1 MPSPQTGRTVKTPLT
16 PLDAVLRALALRP
29 ERPLLEEGGQTV
41 STAQFAGRTARLV
54 TLLREQGLTSGG
66 HVLLISPNSGDALLA
81 FHAVPLAGGVIVP
94 LNPAF
99 GDEALRFL
107 SGHADP
113 VLALVD
119 AAHLPRV
126 AEALHKSGVPT
137 LPIGAGSTLAGRLAG
152 VAPAPL
158 ALPDRL
164 DEDQPISINYTSG
177 TTSDPKGVMLTHRG
191 AFVNLANMLYHLDLR
206 PGSVFLHALPLA
218 HGNGWGC
225 AWAVTAAGGTHV
237 TLPELTPERLRAALL
252 TGRVTHLCASPALL
266 APLADAAAPLS
277 LPRPVRLAVAGTSP
291 HPRLLGTL
299 QAQGFEVLHSYGL
312 TETSA
317 LLTLTD
323 SADLAGLPDAPAVLA
338 RQGHPMIFGGQ
349 VRVVTPGGAPV
360 PPDGATPGEVVIRSN
375 QTMKGYYKNRAAT
388 RRALQNGWLHTG
400 DVACVH
406 PDGRLEILDRAGDLL
421 SVAGQ
426 TVSSVE
432 IEAVL
437 YRHPSV
443 REAVVVAAPGE
454 GGGGDDLPVA
464 FVTLHPG
471 AGVQP
476 RELLDF
482 ARPHLPPHA
491 LPTRIVFAPEL
502 PKTASGKVLK
512 HALRAQARA
521 RAGGAVGD

>member
-1 MPSPQTGRTVKTPLT
+1 MKTPLT
-16 PLDAVLRALALRP
+16 PLDAVLRALHLWP
-29 ERPLLEEGGQTV
+29 ERPLVAEGGQMV
-41 STAQFAGRTARLV
+41 STAQFADRTARLV
-54 TLLREQGLTSGG
+54 TLLQELGLKPGG

-99 GDEALRFL
+99 GDESLRFL

-119 AAHLPRV
+119 APQLLRV
-126 AEALHKSGVPT
+126 AAALEKNGVPT
-137 LPIGAGSTLAGRLAG
+137 LPIGAESPLSLRLAG
-152 VAPAPL
+152 VSPAPL
-158 ALPDRL
+158 ELPPEL
-164 DEDQPISINYTSG
+164 NEDQPISINYTSG

-237 TLPELTPERLRAALL
+237 TLPETTPARLREALL
-252 TGRVTHLCASPALL
+252 SGRITHLCASPALL
-266 APLADAAAPLS
+266 APLADAAAPLT
-277 LPRPVRLAVAGTSP
+277 LPRSVRLAVAGTSP
-291 HPRLLGTL
+291 HPRLLSTL
-299 QAQGFEVLHSYGL
+299 QAQGFAVLHSYGL

-323 SADLAGLPDAPAVLA
+323 GADLAGLPDAPAVLA

-375 QTMKGYYKNRAAT
+375 QTMKGYYKNRTAT

-400 DVACVH
+400 DVACIH

-421 SVAGQ
+421 TVAGQ

-454 GGGGDDLPVA
+454 QGDLPVA

-471 AGVQP
+471 AQVQA

-482 ARPHLPPHA
+482 IRPHLPAHA
-491 LPTRIVFAPEL
+491 LPGRLLFVAEL

-512 HALRAQARA
+512 HALRARARE
-521 RAGGAVGD
+521 RAGGAAGD